1 MKCYAKFQIFGKA
14 LIMAEIETEGF
25 EFFGVEEREFRMMVI
40 ERIETMMVHSK
51 LSKNTLAK
59 KANLGR
65 SSFYEKMDREGRS
78 HFTLMDIFRI
88 AKALDISI
96 LQIFPMTE
104 LERLHGGQ
112 LPLSASTLHFLD
124 QMLAAPKEDIEFLS
138 DVYKNLQRRDQKDN

>member
-1 MKCYAKFQIFGKA
+1 
-14 LIMAEIETEGF
+14 MAEIKTEGF

-51 LSKNTLAK
+51 LSKNTLAQ

-78 HFTLMDIFRI
+78 YFTLLDMFRI

-96 LQIFPMTE
+96 LQLFPMTE
-104 LERLHGGQ
+104 LERQHGGQ
-112 LPLSASTLHFLD
+112 LPLSASTLNFLD

-138 DVYKNLQRRDQKDN
+138 NFYKELQKRERSSN